1 LVGGSVDRESA
12 ARESMK
18 RLIQRSWTAVRT
30 ERISGSLIAVTK
42 ATITKGGAGGEISLM
57 VED

>member
-1 LVGGSVDRESA
+1 
-12 ARESMK
+12 
-18 RLIQRSWTAVRT
+18 
-30 ERISGSLIAVTK
+30 LIAVTK